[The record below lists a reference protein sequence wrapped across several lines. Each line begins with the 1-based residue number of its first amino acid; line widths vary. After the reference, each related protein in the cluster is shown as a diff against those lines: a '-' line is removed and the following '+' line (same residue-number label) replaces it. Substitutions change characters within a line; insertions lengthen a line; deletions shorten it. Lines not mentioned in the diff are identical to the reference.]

1 MDIDNRL
8 VGRTIETAEVDGY
21 GILINFR
28 DGSVLS
34 YAASD
39 GGYSCFDLYE
49 SMEEYLE
56 DE

>member
-21 GILINFR
+21 GIRIFFR
-28 DGSVLS
+28 DGSVFH
-34 YAASD
+34 YMATD
-39 GGYSCFDLYE
+39 GGYSDYDLYE

>member
-8 VGRTIETAEVDGY
+8 VGRTIETAEVDGH
-21 GILINFR
+21 GIRIYFR
-28 DGSVLS
+28 DGSVFS
-34 YAASD
+34 YEATD
-39 GGYSCFDLYE
+39 GGYSTYDLYE